1 MCGFVLGTGRATPP
15 LGAGPCKRSSRR
27 LPNCCGWRLQLAF
40 SPTSKQHK
48 FAVPKHSRSKH
59 KDYFF
64 HASFCD
70 GKFCF
75 FPTRF
80 DVRKFSLS
88 VLLFPSSPSTRRL
101 SAFYSSAASDFH
113 CCGPQPVAAAKARC
127 MCWVIMSQPALGL
140 AAGTSSKGPMAAA
153 DHRPTKAAS
162 VIARCKGRAVHARD
176 RANHRTKL
184 AASALQLPPT
194 SMPSTTKR
202 HRDARP
208 ISNDAPVI
216 PPCSLEVEV
225 ADKHVRNHTCSGLV
239 ADTRSGPFKRPTSV
253 GAESPLLSDVRPR

>member
-1 MCGFVLGTGRATPP
+1 MV
-15 LGAGPCKRSSRR
+15 AGDFRQHFFRTCSC
-27 LPNCCGWRLQLAF
+27 LQLWWRLSQLCVWICARAVLLLHLVQDPATRVPGDCPTAAA
-40 SPTSKQHK
+40 SASNSRSPPTSKQHK

-59 KDYFF
+59 QDYFF

-75 FPTRF
+75 FLTRF
-80 DVRKFSLS
+80 DVRIFSLS
-88 VLLFPSSPSTRRL
+88 VLLFPSSPSARHV

-140 AAGTSSKGPMAAA
+140 AAGTSSRGPMAAA

-216 PPCSLEVEV
+216 PALQL
-225 ADKHVRNHTCSGLV
+225 G
-239 ADTRSGPFKRPTSV
+239 G
-253 GAESPLLSDVRPR
+253 